1 MSDCIAKDICNC
13 DRDSNETLQCFEH
26 SKQLAT
32 SEREKQWL
40 EFSERVAK
48 HLREY
53 TVPQYGDVGEDEITN
68 YAVED
73 CVKQV
78 EKYAKRYGSQ
88 SREGQQE
95 LDFVKMAHY
104 TQCAWE
110 KYEEPLTPHE
120 TGEYNLRVFY
130 VKLDGK
136 DGFEY
141 MGMAKDQNG
150 KTIYIYREILTYEY
164 GV

>member
-1 MSDCIAKDICNC
+1 MSCNC
-13 DRDSNETLQCFEH
+13 DTDSNGTKVCPVC
-26 SKQLAT
+26 T
-32 SEREKQWL
+32 CTPPMSEREKQWL

-68 YAVED
+68 YTDKTCVE
-73 CVKQV
+73 QV
-78 EKYAKRYGSQ
+78 CKYGKRFGSQ

-110 KYEEPLTPHE
+110 KYLNKPKQMPDVEQGIPGRMVLVGTEDDMIIAE
-120 TGEYNLRVFY
+120 SGKY
-130 VKLDGK
+130 VLDS
-136 DGFEY
+136 
-141 MGMAKDQNG
+141 
-150 KTIYIYREILTYEY
+150 ILTDIGGDKFHFWITKE
-164 GV
+164 